1 MISGSFAQICQVAL
15 VHTVVSVRRRGFRDL
30 VKLICLTLGV
40 DEIKL
45 VVDEFERTDSEVQ
58 LDGIAYFHSVL
69 QSHHHLLQDVNDCL
83 LWRVSHFR
91 DLVKGNSLEHLRLE
105 ESLDCR
111 R

>member
-1 MISGSFAQICQVAL
+1 MISRSFAQICQVAL

-45 VVDEFERTDSEVQ
+45 VVYEFERTDTEVQ
-58 LDGIAYFHSVL
+58 LDGVAYLHSVL

-91 DLVKGNSLEHLRLE
+91 DLVEGNSLKHLRLE
-105 ESLDCR
+105 KSLDCLR
-111 R
+111 